1 MADRTFTPSEANS
14 ALDRVRPLAERMVEV
29 RARLTELEDEQREV
43 VKIVA
48 GNGSSEAVGDARTP
62 EFAKLAAEFQRCF
75 DELADLGIEVKDVD
89 TGLLDF
95 PSVRDG
101 EEVLL
106 CWQPGEAAVE
116 WWHGPTEG
124 FAGRKRID
132 WDDE

>member
-1 MADRTFTPSEANS
+1 VADRTFTPSEANS
-14 ALDRVRPLAERMVEV
+14 ALDQVRPLAERMVEV

-43 VKIVA
+43 VQIVA

-95 PSVRDG
+95 PSVRGG

-116 WWHGPTEG
+116 WWHGPAEG

-132 WDDE
+132 WDDG